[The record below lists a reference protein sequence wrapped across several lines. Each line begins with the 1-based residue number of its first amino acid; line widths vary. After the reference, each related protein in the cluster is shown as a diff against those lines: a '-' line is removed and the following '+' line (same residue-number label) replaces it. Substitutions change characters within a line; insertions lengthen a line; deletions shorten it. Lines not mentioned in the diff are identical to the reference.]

1 MKQPFNL
8 SFDSFSADDFNSCA
22 REVWSHQR
30 EHNDTYRIFLERAG
44 YAHKDV
50 SSPEAFPFLP
60 IRFFKTHPVVSGKDI
75 PADYFESSG
84 TTGQIRSRHYIRDI
98 KIYESSFRK
107 AFKDQFGSPE
117 SFCILGLLPSYL
129 ERAHSSLIYMVQRL
143 MKESGHPANDFYLYD
158 HEALLGVLKQLEE
171 QHQPVIL
178 FGTTFALLDFAEGYR
193 LPLSNTLIIETGGM
207 KGRKEEII
215 RDELISRLKQSF
227 TQARIFSEYGMT
239 ELFSQAYADESG
251 IYHCPPWMKVLVR
264 DEDDPFSV
272 KLSGKGALNIIDL
285 ANMHSCSFIA
295 TEDVGEV
302 FEDGSFKVM
311 GRLDNSDMR
320 GCSLLTV

>member
-1 MKQPFNL
+1 MKPPDHL
-8 SFDSFSADDFNSCA
+8 SFEFFTSHDFMPFA
-22 REVWSHQR
+22 REIWACQR
-30 EHNDTYRIFLERAG
+30 QHNAVCHSFMEHLGQSLNEP
-44 YAHKDV
+44 
-50 SSPEAFPFLP
+50 SSPEQFFFLP
-60 IRFFKTHPVVSGKDI
+60 IRFFKSHPVVCGKDI

-107 AFKDQFGSPE
+107 AFKDQFGSLE

-129 ERAHSSLIYMVQRL
+129 ERSHSSLIYMVQRL
-143 MKESGHPANDFYLYD
+143 MQESGHPANAFYLHD
-158 HEALLGVLKQLEE
+158 HEGLFHQLQVLEKNKL
-171 QHQPVIL
+171 PVIL
-178 FGTTFALLDFAEGYR
+178 FGTTFALLDFAEGYK

-215 RDELISRLKQSF
+215 RDELISRIKQSF
-227 TQARIFSEYGMT
+227 TQARVFSEYGMS

-272 KLSGKGALNIIDL
+272 RKSGKGALNIIDL

-295 TEDVGEV
+295 TDDVGEV
-302 FEDGSFKVM
+302 FEDGSFQVM

>member
-1 MKQPFNL
+1 MPL
-8 SFDSFSADDFNSCA
+8 A
-22 REVWSHQR
+22 RDIWTYQH
-30 EHNDTYRIFLERAG
+30 EHNDIYRSFIEHAG
-44 YAHKDV
+44 PLVKDPV
-50 SSPEAFPFLP
+50 MPEQFPFLP
-60 IRFFKTHPVVSGKDI
+60 IAFFKTHRVISGHDI
-75 PADYFESSG
+75 PSDYFESSG
-84 TTGQIRSRHYIRDI
+84 TTGQIRSRHYIRDVQV
-98 KIYESSFRK
+98 YERSFIQGFER
-107 AFKDQFGSPE
+107 QFGKPS

-129 ERAHSSLIYMVQRL
+129 ERAHSSLIYMVRRL
-143 MKESGHPANDFYLYD
+143 MVKSSHPANDFYLYN
-158 HEALLGVLKQLEE
+158 HKALLGVLKQLEE

-178 FGTTFALLDFAEGYR
+178 FGTTFALLDFAEVYS
-193 LPLSNTLIIETGGM
+193 LTLSNTIIIETGGM

-272 KLSGKGALNIIDL
+272 KPSGKGALNIIDL